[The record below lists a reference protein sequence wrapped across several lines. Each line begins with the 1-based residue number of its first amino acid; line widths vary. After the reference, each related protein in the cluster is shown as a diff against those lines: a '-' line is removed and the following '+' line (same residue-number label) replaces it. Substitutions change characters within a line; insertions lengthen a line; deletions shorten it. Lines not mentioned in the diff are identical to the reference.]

1 MDVGYVIPSLNKSG
15 WRGSLRDGINFLMG
29 VMEAYQVFE
38 NAERAQQTQNWQNG
52 QGEQQGNVFLSVLDE
67 MKMTMDHGNLE
78 QTIPDT
84 GPAIIVANHPFGG
97 ADAIALSGLCI
108 SKRPDTRVLA
118 NAITAELP
126 GTEKWTIPLQIL
138 GEDGATH
145 SNRAA
150 MKESLSL
157 LRAGGILIVFPA
169 GAVSRWRTDL
179 GRVADPT
186 WTGHVARLST
196 KTGAPVLPVRFFGKN
211 PAWFEILGVIHPI
224 LRSALIVRVFLAAR
238 GQCLR
243 FCAGPM
249 IEADTLREQ
258 KAADKMT
265 EFIRMAV
272 ESIPE
277 P

>member
-1 MDVGYVIPSLNKSG
+1 
-15 WRGSLRDGINFLMG
+15 MG

-38 NAERAQQTQNWQNG
+38 NAERAQQEKQGKQGKGG
-52 QGEQQGNVFLSVLDE
+52 QKGNVFLSVLDE
-67 MKMTMDHGNLE
+67 MSMTMDHGNLE
-78 QTIPDT
+78 QHIPDT
-84 GPAIIVANHPFGG
+84 GSAIIVANHPFGG

-108 SKRPDTRVLA
+108 SKRPDTQVLA

-150 MKESLSL
+150 MKGALAL

-179 GRVADPT
+179 GRVADPV

-196 KTGAPVLPVRFFGKN
+196 KTGSPVLPVRFFGKN
-211 PAWFEILGVIHPI
+211 PPWFEILGVIHPL
-224 LRSALIVRVFLAAR
+224 LRSALILRVFLAAR
-238 GQCLR
+238 GQSLR
-243 FCAGPM
+243 FRAGPM
-249 IEADTLREQ
+249 IEADALSELN
-258 KAADKMT
+258 DIDEMT
-265 EFIRMAV
+265 GSIRMAV